1 MLTSLVKYIP
11 DGAITQIHDVVE
23 VLLTSVF
30 RQNLLL
36 GIKAKELL
44 LNLRQLC
51 DMVLQLVLL

>member
-11 DGAITQIHDVVE
+11 DGAIAQIHDVVE

-51 DMVLQLVLL
+51 DMVLQLVLV

>member
-1 MLTSLVKYIP
+1 MLTSLVKYISN
-11 DGAITQIHDVVE
+11 GAIAQVHDVVE

-51 DMVLQLVLL
+51 DMVLQLVLV